1 MTACLLALD
10 TSTERLAAA
19 LVWPGAAGQ
28 AGRRPVCLNEGGGAL
43 ASSRLIPALM
53 GLLAGQGLTL
63 RQVNAIAFGQGPG
76 AFTGLRTACAVA
88 QGLAL
93 AHETPLLPIDSLM
106 IVAEDARCRAGA
118 IAPADGQ
125 ADWWVAMDARMDEVY
140 AAAYRHGPAGWTVR
154 VAPQLWTLPALAA
167 AWADAPPARVAG
179 SAIEAFADR
188 RPWGAAHCVPHCA
201 DRAAALAR
209 LADTAWQQGRGI
221 APDLALPLYL
231 RDKVALTTAERAL
244 RQPTTP
250 ASAAVAP

>member
-140 AAAYRHGPAGWTVR
+140 AAAYRHGPAGWQVR
-154 VAPQLWTLPALAA
+154 VAPQLWTLDALAA
-167 AWADAPPARVAG
+167 AWAAAPPQQVAG
-179 SAIEAFADR
+179 SALTAFGDR
-188 RPWGAAHCVPHCA
+188 LPWGGASLVPHCR
-201 DRAAALAR
+201 DRAGALAR
-209 LADTAWQQGRGI
+209 LTLAAWQAGAGI
-221 APDLALPLYL
+221 PPDQALPLYL
-231 RDKVALTTAERAL
+231 RDKVALTTAERLSRKAAAAM
-244 RQPTTP
+244 P
-250 ASAAVAP
+250 AA

>member
-10 TSTERLAAA
+10 TSTDQLAVA

-28 AGRRPVCLNEGGGAL
+28 QGPNRVGLNEAGGAL

-53 GLLAGQGLTL
+53 GLLADQGLAL
-63 RQVNAIAFGQGPG
+63 RQVQAIAFGQGPG

-106 IVAEDARCRAGA
+106 IVAEDARCQTGA
-118 IAPADGQ
+118 ETHPVGP

-140 AAAYRHGPAGWTVR
+140 AAAYAYGPAGWTVR
-154 VAPQLWTLPALAA
+154 IAPQLWTLPALAA
-167 AWADAPPARVAG
+167 VWADAPPARVAG
-179 SAIEAFADR
+179 SAIAAFADR
-188 RPWGAAHCVPHCA
+188 LPWGDARRVPHSA
-201 DRAAALAR
+201 NRAAALSR
-209 LADTAWQQGRGI
+209 LAEAAWQQGCGI

-244 RQPTTP
+244 RPP
-250 ASAAVAP
+250 VAPATGVSAR